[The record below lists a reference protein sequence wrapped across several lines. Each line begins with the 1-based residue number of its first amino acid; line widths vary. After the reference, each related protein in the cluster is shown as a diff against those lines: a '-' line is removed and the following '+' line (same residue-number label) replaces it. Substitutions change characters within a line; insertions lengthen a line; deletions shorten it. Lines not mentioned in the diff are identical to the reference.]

1 MTTTG
6 TVLGIWAHP
15 DDECYLS
22 AGLMADAVRR
32 GHRVVCVTATR
43 GEAGVTD
50 ESRWPAAELA
60 QIRER
65 ELAQSLRELGVKE
78 HQFLGLADGG
88 CADADPEPLIE
99 KLAALMTELRPAVV
113 VTFGPDGITDHDD
126 HKAVGHWTTEA
137 HARVGAEWS
146 QQLWYPT
153 YPTDW
158 EPIWGAELRSIG
170 VYPPGFPH
178 LVDREALVAGLS
190 LDEELLERKY
200 AALLAQRS
208 QVEGLLHALTPERY
222 RAFLAE
228 ECFRLGPRTAADGD
242 GLSPTWAAR
251 RPGRPDGGWRRRGP
265 QWAAPTRPPTG
276 GRSEQGVGHVGCAVG
291 RGEWREH
298 ALPGVDARQRR

>member
-6 TVLGIWAHP
+6 TLLGIWAHP

-22 AGLMADAVRR
+22 AGLMAEAVRN

-60 QIRER
+60 RIREQ
-65 ELAQSLRELGVKE
+65 ELAQSLRLLGVKE

-88 CADADPEPLIE
+88 CAGADPEPLIE

-137 HARVGAEWS
+137 HVRVGAEWS

-158 EPIWGAELRSIG
+158 EPLWGAELRAIERE
-170 VYPPGFPH
+170 PT
-178 LVDREALVAGLS
+178 EALIDQVLVGGWWHVIAPQELLVVVAGSRNLGRHAPFRARPGYLRHLADRLAVHGLRRHRRGAS
-190 LDEELLERKY
+190 RIDGAKRRDQG
-200 AALLAQRS
+200 AAD
-208 QVEGLLHALTPERY
+208 LLHP
-222 RAFLAE
+222 
-228 ECFRLGPRTAADGD
+228 
-242 GLSPTWAAR
+242 
-251 RPGRPDGGWRRRGP
+251 
-265 QWAAPTRPPTG
+265 
-276 GRSEQGVGHVGCAVG
+276 
-291 RGEWREH
+291 
-298 ALPGVDARQRR
+298 

>member
-1 MTTTG
+1 VTTTG
-6 TVLGIWAHP
+6 TLLGIWAHP

-65 ELAQSLRELGVKE
+65 ELAQSLRLLGVRE

-88 CADADPEPLIE
+88 CADADAEPLIE

-137 HARVGAEWS
+137 HVRVGAEWS

-158 EPIWGAELRSIG
+158 EPVWGAELRSIG

-178 LVDREALVAGLS
+178 LVDREELAATVT
-190 LDEELLERKY
+190 LDTDLLDRKY
-200 AALLAQRS
+200 AALLAQAS
-208 QVEGLLHALTPERY
+208 QVEGLHNALTPERY
-222 RAFLAE
+222 RAFLDE
-228 ECFRLGPRTAADGD
+228 ECFRPGP
-242 GLSPTWAAR
+242 
-251 RPGRPDGGWRRRGP
+251 
-265 QWAAPTRPPTG
+265 AP
-276 GRSEQGVGHVGCAVG
+276 RSME
-291 RGEWREH
+291 
-298 ALPGVDARQRR
+298 PS